1 MGSKF
6 RHISKIGFIVTG
18 CLMALMM
25 LFSGIDGLV
34 NPDDR
39 PKSEKLDLDNFS
51 LETLTDEQI
60 VLIEKQYKA
69 YRYNSSKKG
78 GDTDVDNFRYEDYDR
93 DKLSFS
99 AKKITG
105 IHPIQATKVTDGT
118 LRVNIETKLNSGE
131 MKIVV
136 IRDDE
141 ILEYLEVGRPLELN
155 YSAEGEHT
163 YYIKLLCKEANMSV
177 TVTREIQ

>member
-1 MGSKF
+1 MTSKF
-6 RHISKIGFIVTG
+6 GKIRKIGFIIVA
-18 CLMALMM
+18 CIMAIM
-25 LFSGIDGLV
+25 LFVAGIGELV
-34 NPDDR
+34 NPADEFGV
-39 PKSEKLDLDNFS
+39 EKLDLSNFS
-51 LETLTDEQI
+51 LEKITDEQI
-60 VLIEKQYKA
+60 ISIDSQYRA
-69 YRYNSSKKG
+69 YRYKSSRKG
-78 GDTDVDNFRYEDYDR
+78 SETGVDNRRYEDYDR
-93 DKLSFS
+93 DQLSFS

-118 LRVNIETKLNSGE
+118 LRVNIESKLNSGE